1 MMHFALITLGHPEGA
16 ILPGCRIKEGKF
28 SQEQLDRFISK
39 GYVKSIAPDVPA
51 PAPEKKEDQ
60 SGQPTPTWNFKREDL
75 QGKSIEELNMMALER
90 ATTMHADEPPT
101 FEDVET
107 AIEFMSCEA

>member
-51 PAPEKKEDQ
+51 PAPEKK
-60 SGQPTPTWNFKREDL
+60 
-75 QGKSIEELNMMALER
+75 
-90 ATTMHADEPPT
+90 
-101 FEDVET
+101 
-107 AIEFMSCEA
+107 